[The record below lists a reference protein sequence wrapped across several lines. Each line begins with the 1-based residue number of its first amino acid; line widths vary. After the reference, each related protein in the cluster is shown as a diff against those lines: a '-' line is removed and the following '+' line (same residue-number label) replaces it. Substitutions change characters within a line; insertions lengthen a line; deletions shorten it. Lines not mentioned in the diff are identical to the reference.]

1 MRPLTQGREDHA
13 DPTAESTNQYGLNIS
28 TEGAKLAKICSFTS
42 HSEQMLFP
50 PVVGF
55 GLNSTRL
62 TKRYCFA

>member
-1 MRPLTQGREDHA
+1 MRPLAQGRKDHA

-28 TEGAKLAKICSFTS
+28 TKGAKLAKISSFTS
-42 HSEQMLFP
+42 HYEQMLFP

-62 TKRYCFA
+62 TKSNCFA